1 MTRTTSTGV
10 TEDWLT
16 CHWCR
21 RKCFGGQ
28 ALEEILCNACSC
40 QLFSRHFTSAWRG
53 VRLVCS
59 FARHMFLLFFFFCHH
74 FWDEPISGQ
83 CASTTFPFSFVVFLY
98 PPSLSVRGEATHL
111 QHVHLFPSPL
121 WPVTTTL
128 VARLGPPLHPSCAV
142 RRLPTKFRGRWCFY
156 LGGVVSGMI

>member
-1 MTRTTSTGV
+1 MQCVFLPAVLSPFHQR
-10 TEDWLT
+10 LA
-16 CHWCR
+16 R
-21 RKCFGGQ
+21 
-28 ALEEILCNACSC
+28 CSASVFFC
-40 QLFSRHFTSAWRG
+40 AAHVPS
-53 VRLVCS
+53 
-59 FARHMFLLFFFFCHH
+59 FFFFCHH

-83 CASTTFPFSFVVFLY
+83 CASTTFLFSFVVFLY